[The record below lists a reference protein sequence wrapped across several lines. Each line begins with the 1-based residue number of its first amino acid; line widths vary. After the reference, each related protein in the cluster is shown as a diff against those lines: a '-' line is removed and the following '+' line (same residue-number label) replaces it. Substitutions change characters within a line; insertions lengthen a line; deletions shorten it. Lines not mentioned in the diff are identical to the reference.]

1 MSRQT
6 LDLTRSAQIVWRHK
20 IFVGA
25 VAALGLLGN
34 TAYTMA
40 RPPVF
45 TASALVALAPS
56 ANVSTQTVAVASAPV
71 LTDALRRAGL
81 AVSYETLQRR
91 VRATRAAAQM
101 IAITAQ
107 GDTAAEAERTANAV
121 TELYRIRRLRRE
133 PARSTAS
140 PARAACDDRHRE
152 TVHDPCLH
160 SGRAWHPARSA
171 DWPHRRAR
179 DMAKRPAAAR
189 ARCDSGLGR
198 LPVLASVRA
207 TSPSDAVG
215 WEKLF
220 QSYAPGP
227 GDAWLL
233 RKVLRELG
241 LTSTSPASATPAA
254 GSSVAVLSISG
265 DRDALALGPQLAAFA
280 ASQGMR
286 AALVV
291 GPQQDA
297 KATASLLAACDAAS
311 SQQPQNLRLVVTDH
325 DDARQLPADMLTV
338 VAAVVDGQ
346 IPHVTETM
354 RAATTVLGVTAGAVT
369 AQQLVRV
376 AAARRRRSPCR
387 RDPRRQPG
395 PGRPDDR
402 PPAAI
407 GAPGRVQNA
416 DAHGRRSNGEQT
428 MTDRDPTVMYPTRG
442 NHRRQPRLTA
452 LGDFSL
458 SEDQPADVATG
469 LVSLGFIWAA
479 VKRGARFWCVLAIV
493 GLLVG
498 RSATTSNLRPPTRPP
513 RRSCSLTVRM
523 RARRA
528 RSSTTRPLR
537 RATPWPS
544 SP

>member
-121 TELYRIRRLRRE
+121 TLSYIEYVASVGNPLGVQPAQLVQPATTATVKPFTTRVSIAAGLGILLGALIGLIAALAIWRRDRRLRERD
-133 PARSTAS
+133 AI
-140 PARAACDDRHRE
+140 
-152 TVHDPCLH
+152 
-160 SGRAWHPARSA
+160 A
-171 DWPHRRAR
+171 D
-179 DMAKRPAAAR
+179 
-189 ARCDSGLGR
+189 SVGV
-198 LPVLASVRA
+198 PVLASVRA

-376 AAARRRRSPCR
+376 AASAAG
-387 RDPRRQPG
+387 D
-395 PGRPDDR
+395 GRHVAGILVANP
-402 PPAAI
+402 
-407 GAPGRVQNA
+407 APGDQTT
-416 DAHGRRSNGEQT
+416 GRLPQLARPEEYR
-428 MTDRDPTVMYPTRG
+428 MPTRMVG
-442 NHRRQPRLTA
+442 
-452 LGDFSL
+452 
-458 SEDQPADVATG
+458 VATESR
-469 LVSLGFIWAA
+469 L
-479 VKRGARFWCVLAIV
+479 
-493 GLLVG
+493 
-498 RSATTSNLRPPTRPP
+498 
-513 RRSCSLTVRM
+513 
-523 RARRA
+523 
-528 RSSTTRPLR
+528 
-537 RATPWPS
+537 
-544 SP
+544 